1 MDISKSQT
9 LRFNERIKHAA
20 NTVTAFCVALTVA
33 ITVRMQ
39 AQGFDLPGLLWIGGA
54 LFLIWIASLLLT
66 LLQAEEEI

>member
-1 MDISKSQT
+1 
-9 LRFNERIKHAA
+9 
-20 NTVTAFCVALTVA
+20 VALTVA